1 MVIRRIREHVV
12 HHNWFAVTID
22 LVIVV
27 VGVFLGTQANNWNQD
42 RIDRAR
48 GHAYRERLV
57 ADLSANKDDYAT
69 RRHYEEVVR
78 AHALAA
84 LDAVNR
90 PAGPGD
96 GHFLIDLY
104 QASQINPRQTLRST
118 YDEIASV
125 GALELIG
132 DEALRRTLANF
143 YVAVAT
149 TGVTLNN
156 VPPYREHLRS
166 AMPYAIQR
174 NVISRCPE
182 TISFAANNATTLTLA
197 SSCSLDLSR
206 DEIAAAASKMRREP
220 KLADELTR
228 MVVDL
233 DSKINIFTIE
243 DKRVAKTRLAVLSA
257 DKGN

>member
-1 MVIRRIREHVV
+1 MVIRRIREHID

-22 LVIVV
+22 LIIVV

-48 GHAYRERLV
+48 GHAYRERLA
-57 ADLSANKDDYAT
+57 ADLAANKDDYAT
-69 RRHYEEVVR
+69 RRRYEEVVR

-84 LDAVNR
+84 LNAVER

-96 GHFLIDLY
+96 GQFLIDLY
-104 QASQINPRQTLRST
+104 QASQINPRHTLRST
-118 YDEIASV
+118 YDEIVSI
-125 GALELIG
+125 GGLELVG
-132 DEALRRTLANF
+132 DAALRRTLANF
-143 YVAVAT
+143 YVGVAT
-149 TGVTLNN
+149 TGVTFDN

-166 AMPYAIQR
+166 AMPYAVQR
-174 NVISRCPE
+174 DVIARCPE
-182 TISFAANNATTLTLA
+182 TISFAADSAATLTLA
-197 SSCSLDLSR
+197 SSCSLDLPPA
-206 DEIAAAASKMRREP
+206 EIAAGAAKMRREP

-228 MVVDL
+228 LVVDL
-233 DSKINIFTIE
+233 DSKINIYTIE